1 MLLLILLVVAVMV
14 IGDAVVYAWP
24 AWAPR
29 PLWALLDPVVHVLL
43 SLTVIS
49 PLLAHSTLAGRAWLW
64 VLVAAAATTL
74 IDLDHFAAARTLSLA
89 EALALPSRPP
99 THSLLFALGCA
110 VITAAL
116 TRNLMGGSV
125 VFGSLASHVV
135 RDASHYSAPLLW
147 PLVKQTALPAPT
159 YYAIQVGL
167 CLLAGIVA
175 GWPFRTLWSHRLSQQ
190 AAQLWQML
198 QN

>member
-1 MLLLILLVVAVMV
+1 MLLIILLVVAVMA

-43 SLTVIS
+43 SVAVIS
-49 PLLAHSTLAGRAWLW
+49 PLLAHTALAGRAWLW
-64 VLVAAAATTL
+64 VLAAAAATVL
-74 IDLDHFAAARTLSLA
+74 IDLDHFVAARTLSLA

-116 TRNLMGGSV
+116 TRNLLGGGV
-125 VFGSLASHVV
+125 VFGSLASHVL
-135 RDASHYSAPLLW
+135 RDASHYGAPLLW
-147 PLVKQTALPAPT
+147 PLVKQTTLSLPA
-159 YYAIQVGL
+159 YYAAHVGL

-198 QN
+198 QS